1 MNFKLPDDV
10 VYIIEKLHRAG
21 YDAFVTGGAVRD
33 LIMHKE
39 PHDYDIATSALPED
53 VKKLFTRTI
62 DTGIK
67 HGTVTA
73 IVNGVGYEITTFRT
87 DGIYTDGRHPEQ
99 VRFVNSVYT
108 DCARRDFTINS
119 MMYGSDGEMIDF
131 FGGHTDIEKK
141 LIRCVGESE
150 KRFKEDALRM
160 LRAVR
165 FSAALSFDIEPN
177 TEKAIRKCSMLIKR
191 VSTERIFEE
200 LNKILLSD
208 NPDHIRVL
216 HELGLL
222 RYIIPQLDVCFY
234 EEQRNKYHIYTV
246 GEHIMHTIKNTPRN
260 LVLRW
265 AALLHDIGKPCCSSV
280 DSAGIIHFYGHHRE
294 SCRIATDV
302 LYRLHMDKDSIRS
315 ISILIENHDV
325 RVEPSL
331 PAVKR
336 MMARTGEKLFEQ
348 LMLLQKADNMAK
360 NPSFYPEKEK
370 RIDAALDTYRRIIAE
385 GQPYLVSHLAVNG
398 RDLQKI
404 GYKPGR
410 IIGDTLRKLIDEVII
425 DSQLNTREYLL
436 ERAKQLKKT
445 MQKKISGFDP

>member
-1 MNFKLPDDV
+1 MKFKLPDDV
-10 VYIIEKLHRAG
+10 TYIIEKLHKAG
-21 YDAFVTGGAVRD
+21 FDAFVTGGAVRD
-33 LIMHKE
+33 MMMHKE

-53 VKKLFTRTI
+53 TRRLFSRTI

-67 HGTVTA
+67 HGTVTV
-73 IVNGVGYEITTFRT
+73 IINGVGYEITTFRT
-87 DGIYTDGRHPEQ
+87 DGIYLDGRHPEH

-119 MMYGSDGEMIDF
+119 MMYGSDGEIIDF
-131 FGGHTDIEKK
+131 FGGRADIKEK

-165 FSAALSFDIEPN
+165 FSAALSFDISPE
-177 TEKAIRKCSMLIKR
+177 TEKAIKKYSMLIKR

-208 NPDHIRVL
+208 NPDYIRTL
-216 HELGLL
+216 HNLGLL
-222 RYIIPQLDVCFY
+222 QYIIPQLDVCFY
-234 EEQRNKYHIYTV
+234 EEQRNKYHLYNV
-246 GEHIMHTIKNTPRN
+246 GEHIMQTVKNTPCN
-260 LVLRW
+260 LILRW
-265 AALLHDIGKPCCSSV
+265 AALLHDVGKPCCSSV
-280 DSAGIIHFYGHHRE
+280 DSLGIIHFYGHHRE

-360 NPSFYPEKEK
+360 NPEYYPEKEQ
-370 RIDAALDTYRRIIAE
+370 RINAALDIYKGIVAE
-385 GQPYLVSHLAVNG
+385 GQPYLIAHLAVNG

-404 GYKPGR
+404 GYKTGR
-410 IIGDTLRKLIDEVII
+410 IIGDTLKRLTDEVII
-425 DSQLNTREYLL
+425 DPQLNNREYLL
-436 ERAKQLKKT
+436 ERAKQLRKS
-445 MQKKISGFDP
+445 MQRQ

>member
-1 MNFKLPDDV
+1 MKFKLPDDV
-10 VYIIEKLHRAG
+10 TYIIEKLHKAG
-21 YDAFVTGGAVRD
+21 FDAFVTGGAVRD
-33 LIMHKE
+33 MMMHKE

-53 VKKLFTRTI
+53 TRRLFSRTI

-67 HGTVTA
+67 HGTVTV
-73 IVNGVGYEITTFRT
+73 IINGVGYEITTFRT
-87 DGIYTDGRHPEQ
+87 DGIYLDGRHPEH

-119 MMYGSDGEMIDF
+119 MMYGSDGEIIDF
-131 FGGHTDIEKK
+131 FGGRADIKEK

-165 FSAALSFDIEPN
+165 FSAALSFDISPE
-177 TEKAIRKCSMLIKR
+177 TEKAIKKCSMLIKR

-208 NPDHIRVL
+208 NPDYIRTL
-216 HELGLL
+216 HNLGLL
-222 RYIIPQLDVCFY
+222 QYIISQLDVCFY
-234 EEQRNKYHIYTV
+234 EEQRNKYHIYNV
-246 GEHIMHTIKNTPRN
+246 GEHIMQTVKNTPCN
-260 LVLRW
+260 LILRW
-265 AALLHDIGKPCCSSV
+265 AALLHDVGKPCCSSV
-280 DSAGIIHFYGHHRE
+280 DSLGIIHFYGHHRE

-360 NPSFYPEKEK
+360 KPEYYPEKEQ
-370 RIDAALDTYRRIIAE
+370 RINAALDIYKRIVAE
-385 GQPYLVSHLAVNG
+385 GQPYLIAHLAVNG

-404 GYKPGR
+404 GYKTGR
-410 IIGDTLRKLIDEVII
+410 IIGDTLKRLTDEVII
-425 DSQLNTREYLL
+425 DPQLNNREYLL
-436 ERAKQLKKT
+436 ERAKQLRKS
-445 MQKKISGFDP
+445 MQRQ

>member
-1 MNFKLPDDV
+1 MKFKLPDDV
-10 VYIIEKLHRAG
+10 TYIIEKLHKAG
-21 YDAFVTGGAVRD
+21 FDAIVTGGAVRD
-33 LIMHKE
+33 MMMHKE

-53 VKKLFTRTI
+53 TRRLFSRTI

-67 HGTVTA
+67 HGTVTV
-73 IVNGVGYEITTFRT
+73 IINGVGYEITTFRT
-87 DGIYTDGRHPEQ
+87 DGIYLDGRHPEH

-119 MMYGSDGEMIDF
+119 MMYGSDGEIIDF
-131 FGGHTDIEKK
+131 FGGRADIKEK

-165 FSAALSFDIEPN
+165 FSAALSFDISPE
-177 TEKAIRKCSMLIKR
+177 TEKAIKKCSMLIKR

-208 NPDHIRVL
+208 NPDYIRTL
-216 HELGLL
+216 HNLGLL
-222 RYIIPQLDVCFY
+222 QYIIPQLDICFY
-234 EEQRNKYHIYTV
+234 EEQRNKYHIYNV
-246 GEHIMHTIKNTPRN
+246 GEHIMQTVKNTPCN
-260 LVLRW
+260 LILRW
-265 AALLHDIGKPCCSSV
+265 AALLHDVGKPCCSSV
-280 DSAGIIHFYGHHRE
+280 DSLGIIHFYGHHRE

-360 NPSFYPEKEK
+360 NPEYYPEKEQ
-370 RIDAALDTYRRIIAE
+370 RINAALDIYKRIVAE
-385 GQPYLVSHLAVNG
+385 GQPYLIAHLAVNG

-404 GYKPGR
+404 GYKTGR
-410 IIGDTLRKLIDEVII
+410 IIGDTLKRLTDEVII
-425 DSQLNTREYLL
+425 DPQLNNREYLL
-436 ERAKQLKKT
+436 ERAKQLRKS
-445 MQKKISGFDP
+445 MQRQ

>member
-1 MNFKLPDDV
+1 MKFKLPDDV
-10 VYIIEKLHRAG
+10 TYIIEKLHKAG
-21 YDAFVTGGAVRD
+21 FDAFVTGGAVRD
-33 LIMHKE
+33 MMMHKE

-53 VKKLFTRTI
+53 TRRLFSRTI

-67 HGTVTA
+67 HGTVTV
-73 IVNGVGYEITTFRT
+73 IINGVGYEITTFRT
-87 DGIYTDGRHPEQ
+87 DGIYLDGRHPER

-119 MMYGSDGEMIDF
+119 MMYGSDGEIIDF
-131 FGGHTDIEKK
+131 FGGCADIKEK
-141 LIRCVGESE
+141 LVRCVGESE

-165 FSAALSFDIEPN
+165 FSAALSFDISPE
-177 TEKAIRKCSMLIKR
+177 TEKAIKKCSMLIKR

-208 NPDHIRVL
+208 NPDYIRTL
-216 HELGLL
+216 HNLGLL
-222 RYIIPQLDVCFY
+222 QYIIPQLDVCFY
-234 EEQRNKYHIYTV
+234 EEQRNKYHIYNV
-246 GEHIMHTIKNTPRN
+246 GEHIMQTVKNTPCN
-260 LVLRW
+260 LILRW
-265 AALLHDIGKPCCSSV
+265 AALLHDVGKPCCSSV
-280 DSAGIIHFYGHHRE
+280 DSLGIIHFYGHHRE

-360 NPSFYPEKEK
+360 NPEYYPEKEQ
-370 RIDAALDTYRRIIAE
+370 RINAALDIYKRIVAE
-385 GQPYLVSHLAVNG
+385 GQPYLIAHLAVNG

-404 GYKPGR
+404 GYKTGR
-410 IIGDTLRKLIDEVII
+410 IIGDTLKRLTDEVII
-425 DSQLNTREYLL
+425 DPQLNNREYLL
-436 ERAKQLKKT
+436 ERAKQLRKS
-445 MQKKISGFDP
+445 MQRQ

>member
-1 MNFKLPDDV
+1 MKFKLPDDV
-10 VYIIEKLHRAG
+10 TYIIEKLHKAG
-21 YDAFVTGGAVRD
+21 FDAFVTGGAVRD
-33 LIMHKE
+33 MMMHKE

-53 VKKLFTRTI
+53 TRRLFSRTI

-67 HGTVTA
+67 HGTVTV
-73 IVNGVGYEITTFRT
+73 IINGVGYEITTFRT
-87 DGIYTDGRHPEQ
+87 DGIYLDGRHPEH

-119 MMYGSDGEMIDF
+119 MMYGSDGEIIDF
-131 FGGHTDIEKK
+131 FGGRADIKEK

-165 FSAALSFDIEPN
+165 FSAALSFDISPE
-177 TEKAIRKCSMLIKR
+177 TEKAIKKCSMLIKR

-208 NPDHIRVL
+208 NPDYIRTL
-216 HELGLL
+216 HNLGLL
-222 RYIIPQLDVCFY
+222 QYIIPQLDICFY
-234 EEQRNKYHIYTV
+234 EEQRNKYHLYNV
-246 GEHIMHTIKNTPRN
+246 GEHIMQTVKNTPCN
-260 LVLRW
+260 LILRW
-265 AALLHDIGKPCCSSV
+265 AALLHDVGKPCCSSV
-280 DSAGIIHFYGHHRE
+280 DSLGIIHFYGHHRE

-360 NPSFYPEKEK
+360 NPEYYPEKEQ
-370 RIDAALDTYRRIIAE
+370 RINAALDIYKRIVAE
-385 GQPYLVSHLAVNG
+385 GQPYLIAHLAVNG

-404 GYKPGR
+404 GYKTGR
-410 IIGDTLRKLIDEVII
+410 IIGDTLKRLTDEVII
-425 DSQLNTREYLL
+425 DPQLNNREYLL
-436 ERAKQLKKT
+436 ERAKQLRKS
-445 MQKKISGFDP
+445 MQRQ

>member
-1 MNFKLPDDV
+1 MKFKLPDDV
-10 VYIIEKLHRAG
+10 TYIIEKLHQAG
-21 YDAFVTGGAVRD
+21 FDAFVTGGAVRD
-33 LIMHKE
+33 MMMHKE

-53 VKKLFTRTI
+53 TRRLFSRTI

-67 HGTVTA
+67 HGTVTV
-73 IVNGVGYEITTFRT
+73 IINGVGYEITTFRT
-87 DGIYTDGRHPEQ
+87 DGIYLDGRHPEH

-119 MMYGSDGEMIDF
+119 MMYGSDGEIIDF
-131 FGGHTDIEKK
+131 FGGRADIKEK

-165 FSAALSFDIEPN
+165 FSAALSFDISPE
-177 TEKAIRKCSMLIKR
+177 TEKAIKKCSMLIKR

-208 NPDHIRVL
+208 NPDYIRTL
-216 HELGLL
+216 HNLGLL
-222 RYIIPQLDVCFY
+222 QYIIPQLDVCFY
-234 EEQRNKYHIYTV
+234 EEQRNKYHIYNV
-246 GEHIMHTIKNTPRN
+246 GEHIMQTVKNTPCN
-260 LVLRW
+260 LILRW
-265 AALLHDIGKPCCSSV
+265 AALLHDVGKPCCSSV
-280 DSAGIIHFYGHHRE
+280 DSLGIIHFYGHHRE

-360 NPSFYPEKEK
+360 NPEYYPEKEQ
-370 RIDAALDTYRRIIAE
+370 RINAALDIYKRIVAE
-385 GQPYLVSHLAVNG
+385 GQPYLIAHLTVNG

-404 GYKPGR
+404 GYKTGR
-410 IIGDTLRKLIDEVII
+410 IIGDTLKRLTDEVII
-425 DSQLNTREYLL
+425 DPQLNNREYLL
-436 ERAKQLKKT
+436 DRAKQLRKS
-445 MQKKISGFDP
+445 MQRQ

>member
-1 MNFKLPDDV
+1 MKFKLPDDV
-10 VYIIEKLHRAG
+10 TYIIEKLHKAG
-21 YDAFVTGGAVRD
+21 FDAFVTGGAVRD
-33 LIMHKE
+33 MMMHKE

-53 VKKLFTRTI
+53 TRRLFSRTI

-67 HGTVTA
+67 HGTVTV
-73 IVNGVGYEITTFRT
+73 IINGVGYEITTFRT
-87 DGIYTDGRHPEQ
+87 DGIYLDGRHPEH

-119 MMYGSDGEMIDF
+119 MMYGSDGEIIDF
-131 FGGHTDIEKK
+131 FGGRADIKEK

-165 FSAALSFDIEPN
+165 FSAALSFDISPE
-177 TEKAIRKCSMLIKR
+177 TEKAIKKCSMLIKR

-208 NPDHIRVL
+208 NPDYIRTL
-216 HELGLL
+216 HNLGLL
-222 RYIIPQLDVCFY
+222 QYIIPQLDICFY
-234 EEQRNKYHIYTV
+234 EEQRNKYHIYNV
-246 GEHIMHTIKNTPRN
+246 GEHIMQTVKNTPCN
-260 LVLRW
+260 LILRW
-265 AALLHDIGKPCCSSV
+265 AALLHDVGKPCCSSV
-280 DSAGIIHFYGHHRE
+280 DSLGIIHFYGHHRE

-360 NPSFYPEKEK
+360 NPEYYPEKEQ
-370 RIDAALDTYRRIIAE
+370 RINAALDIYKRIVAE
-385 GQPYLVSHLAVNG
+385 GQPYLIAHLAVNG

-404 GYKPGR
+404 GYKTGR
-410 IIGDTLRKLIDEVII
+410 IIGDTLKRLTDEVII
-425 DSQLNTREYLL
+425 DPQLNNREYLL
-436 ERAKQLKKT
+436 ERAKQLRKS
-445 MQKKISGFDP
+445 MQRQ

>member
-1 MNFKLPDDV
+1 MKFKLPDDV
-10 VYIIEKLHRAG
+10 TYIIEKLHKAG
-21 YDAFVTGGAVRD
+21 FDAFVTGGAVRD
-33 LIMHKE
+33 MMMHKE

-53 VKKLFTRTI
+53 TRRLFSRTI

-67 HGTVTA
+67 HGTVTV
-73 IVNGVGYEITTFRT
+73 IINGVGYEITTFRT
-87 DGIYTDGRHPEQ
+87 DGIYLDGRHPEH

-119 MMYGSDGEMIDF
+119 MMYGSDGEIIDF
-131 FGGHTDIEKK
+131 FGGRADIKEK

-165 FSAALSFDIEPN
+165 FSAALSFDISPE
-177 TEKAIRKCSMLIKR
+177 TEKAIKKCSMLIKR

-208 NPDHIRVL
+208 NPDYIRTL
-216 HELGLL
+216 HNLGLL
-222 RYIIPQLDVCFY
+222 QYIIPQLDVCFY
-234 EEQRNKYHIYTV
+234 EEQRNKYHLYNV
-246 GEHIMHTIKNTPRN
+246 GEHIMQTVKNTPCN
-260 LVLRW
+260 LILRW
-265 AALLHDIGKPCCSSV
+265 AALLHDVGKPCCSSV
-280 DSAGIIHFYGHHRE
+280 DSLGIIHFYGHHRE

-360 NPSFYPEKEK
+360 NPEFYPEKEQ
-370 RIDAALDTYRRIIAE
+370 RINAALDIYKRIVAE
-385 GQPYLVSHLAVNG
+385 GQPYLIAHLAVNG

-404 GYKPGR
+404 GYKTGR
-410 IIGDTLRKLIDEVII
+410 IIGDTLKRLTDEVII
-425 DSQLNTREYLL
+425 DPQLNNREYLL
-436 ERAKQLKKT
+436 ERAKQLRKS
-445 MQKKISGFDP
+445 MQRQ